1 MEFKQYTQ
9 CVEAKDHDP
18 TDRRLQAGLVALYA
32 TLPAAVLPVLL
43 TIAGAGGPCLLF
55 LIPFYGAVGLFAY
68 CYWWLYRRLIC
79 LPAPPDHPGM
89 GEGDHVAIGML
100 IDILDPANNSFPDID
115 SDYSIGILLNLNPL
129 GSQYDVVSE
138 RSPYGYLVKEQHATK
153 DIGLPWSGHLGI
165 DFEYK
170 DHPELDIKSEILHCE
185 FEGAGV
191 YDLFQATRVAVFLAA
206 AALFV
211 CLLPGLGWIIALIL
225 VILGALLVGLGLI
238 IATNDTGSPSDEN
251 PSIGELHT
259 NDENHQG
266 ADVLVIMGHWVYD
279 SGHNDSGGGWNEIHP
294 IKFCTK
300 TNDTTGDVILFRK
313 RWETAIVQAS
323 SLVTLEN
330 QQLPQNQWQVHPV
343 IDGCQPSVIV

>member
-9 CVEAKDHDP
+9 CVEAKDHDT
-18 TDRRLQAGLVALYA
+18 TDRRLQAGLVALSA
-32 TLPAAVLPVLL
+32 TLPPGLFILLL
-43 TIAGAGGPCLLF
+43 TIAHAGGPCLLF

-89 GEGDHVAIGML
+89 GAGDHLAIGRL

-115 SDYSIGILLNLNPL
+115 SDYSIGILLTPNPL
-129 GSQYDVVSE
+129 GTQYEFVSE
-138 RSPYGYLVKEQHATK
+138 SSPYGYLVKEQPATH
-153 DIGLPWSGHLGI
+153 DHGVVFSGHKGT
-165 DFEYK
+165 DHAFPG
-170 DHPELDIKSEILHCE
+170 HPELEIQSEILHCE

-191 YDLFQATRVAVFLAA
+191 YDLLQATRVAVFLVA

-211 CLLPGLGWIIALIL
+211 CILPGLGWLIALIL
-225 VILGALLVGLGLI
+225 VILGALLVGLGLV
-238 IATNDTGSPSDEN
+238 IATNDTGSPSDVN
-251 PSIGELHT
+251 PSIGELHL
-259 NDENHQG
+259 NDEKHQG

-300 TNDTTGDVILFRK
+300 TTDTTGDVILFRK
-313 RWETAIVQAS
+313 RWETAIGQATS
-323 SLVTLEN
+323 SVTLAN
-330 QQLPQNQWQVHPV
+330 QKLPQNQWQVHPI